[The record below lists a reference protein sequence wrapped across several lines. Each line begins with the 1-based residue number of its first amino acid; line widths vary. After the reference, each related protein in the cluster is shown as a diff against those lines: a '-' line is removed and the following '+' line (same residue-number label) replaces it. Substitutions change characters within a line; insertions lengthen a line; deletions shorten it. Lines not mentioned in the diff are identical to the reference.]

1 MQGLTFELNTPH
13 GRMMTTLLAGIAQ
26 FERDLLSERVKSGLA
41 AERRRGK
48 KLGRQKGQRSVSDKV
63 APRSFRLP
71 KKAEVTAGSPETS
84 RLGPVRTK
92 ASKTARRIF
101 LYARRGSERQDFHES
116 VIVRLMRSIV
126 ATPTL
131 KCRAMARMDWPSLSM
146 V

>member
-1 MQGLTFELNTPH
+1 
-13 GRMMTTLLAGIAQ
+13 MTTSTQFGYARCSTDKQDLTAQ
-26 FERDLLSERVKSGLA
+26 RKALVNLGVDPERIYTDHG
-41 AERRRGK
+41 
-48 KLGRQKGQRSVSDKV
+48 
-63 APRSFRLP
+63 
-71 KKAEVTAGSPETS
+71 
-84 RLGPVRTK
+84 LGPVRTK

>member
-1 MQGLTFELNTPH
+1 MQLPPALSLT
-13 GRMMTTLLAGIAQ
+13 G
-26 FERDLLSERVKSGLA
+26 VKEHFGGVA
-41 AERRRGK
+41 
-48 KLGRQKGQRSVSDKV
+48 SVMVKV
-63 APRSFRLP
+63 LIWGNRI
-71 KKAEVTAGSPETS
+71 
-84 RLGPVRTK
+84 GPVRTK

>member
-1 MQGLTFELNTPH
+1 MVSLYVKRLPIGC
-13 GRMMTTLLAGIAQ
+13 
-26 FERDLLSERVKSGLA
+26 ERVIERCHLQESKVRRDDDDRRPVCVVNCTYLALGL
-41 AERRRGK
+41 
-48 KLGRQKGQRSVSDKV
+48 QS
-63 APRSFRLP
+63 
-71 KKAEVTAGSPETS
+71 S
-84 RLGPVRTK
+84 RFSLELGPVRTK